1 MVKAD
6 NVGFR
11 LKNGRKILEGVTLGL
26 KSSEICVVIGPNGAG
41 KSTLMKV
48 MNGIIKP
55 TDGRVDI
62 GDECVSGMQRRDIAK
77 KIAYLPQTTH
87 PVPCSVYETVLLGRK
102 PYMSWH
108 PKKDDHEMTEDVM
121 RELGISSMRDKCVT
135 ELSGGEFQ
143 KILIARAMVQKADI
157 LMLDEPINHL
167 DVKNQLEIMDTA
179 ERVTKE
185 HGLSTMIVLHDLNLA
200 LRYAD
205 SVLLM
210 DGGRSLYCGDKD
222 GMSEEKLSEAYGINI
237 SVKKI
242 DDRSVVMY

>member
-11 LKNGRKILEGVTLGL
+11 LKNGRKILDGVTLGL

-55 TDGRVDI
+55 TDGRVNI

-102 PYMSWH
+102 PYMSWY
-108 PKKDDHEMTEDVM
+108 PKRHDYEMTEAVM
-121 RELGISSMRDKCVT
+121 CELGISAMRDKCVT

-210 DGGRSLYCGDKD
+210 DGGRPLYCGEKD
-222 GMSEEKLSEAYGINI
+222 SLSEEKLSEAYGINI